1 MRLHEHFLRSRLR
14 TRDPGA
20 ATLFFIPAYLG
31 RLFNWFWQR
40 PHCDE
45 EGAPP
50 PPMCREE
57 QVNHPCVHQ
66 QKMGSVTG
74 AAQSSSDVYWVTGIE
89 GFLGERYVAR
99 WVPGA

>member
-1 MRLHEHFLRSRLR
+1 MQSSLR

-20 ATLFFIPAYLG
+20 ATLFFIPVYLG

-57 QVNHPCVHQ
+57 QVETLNPGNHCTLSPLATSRLI
-66 QKMGSVTG
+66 GNDL
-74 AAQSSSDVYWVTGIE
+74 APE
-89 GFLGERYVAR
+89 GHAT
-99 WVPGA
+99 P